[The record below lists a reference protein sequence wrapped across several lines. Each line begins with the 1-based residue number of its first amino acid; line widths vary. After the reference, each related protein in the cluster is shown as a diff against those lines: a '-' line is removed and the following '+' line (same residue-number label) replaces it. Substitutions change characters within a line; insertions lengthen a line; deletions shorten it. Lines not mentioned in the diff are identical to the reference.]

1 MIRRRDFITLLG
13 GAAAAWP
20 IAAGAQQTAVPVI
33 GDLSSTSP
41 GQFPRLTAAFGEG
54 LKQAGYIEG
63 QNVAI
68 EYRWAE
74 GQYDRLPVL
83 AADLVRH
90 GVALI
95 FAEGT
100 TTAIAAKAATS
111 TIPIVF
117 VAAVDPVR
125 FGLVASINRP
135 GGNATGAELIT
146 ARLAPKRLGLLRDL
160 VPSAAVIGMLINPDN
175 VNTTAERLDLEEAV
189 RASGRQIVVV
199 TARSEHD
206 LNAAFAT
213 LNEHRAGGLIVGG
226 DPFFDSVL
234 RNQITTLAVRH
245 LLPTIYPEREYAAD
259 GGLMSYGTSLA
270 DAYRLAGSYSGRIL
284 RGEKPA
290 DLPVQQ
296 GTRFEFV
303 INLKTAR
310 ALGIEVPP
318 SLLARADEVIE

>member
-1 MIRRRDFITLLG
+1 MNRRDFITLLSG
-13 GAAAAWP
+13 TAVAWP
-20 IAAGAQQTAVPVI
+20 LAARAQQTAVPVI

-83 AADLVRH
+83 AADLVHH

-100 TTAIAAKAATS
+100 TTALAAKAVTS

-117 VAAVDPVR
+117 ITGGDPAR
-125 FGLVASINRP
+125 LGLVASINRP

-146 ARLAPKRLGLLRDL
+146 TRLGLKRLGLLRDL
-160 VPSAAVIGMLINPDN
+160 VPSGAVIGMLINPDN
-175 VNTTAERLDLEEAV
+175 VNATPERLDVEEAA

-206 LNAAFAT
+206 LNAAFAK

-234 RNQITTLAVRH
+234 RNQIITLAARH
-245 LLPTIYPEREYAAD
+245 LLPTIYPQREYAAD
-259 GGLMSYGTSLA
+259 GGLISYGTSLA

-303 INLKTAR
+303 INLNTAKTFG
-310 ALGIEVPP
+310 LNVPP
-318 SLLARADEVIE
+318 LLLAIADEVIE

>member
-1 MIRRRDFITLLG
+1 MKRRDFITLIG
-13 GAAAAWP
+13 SAAAGWP
-20 IAAGAQQTAVPVI
+20 LAARAQQTAVPVI

-83 AADLVRH
+83 AADLVHH

-100 TTAIAAKAATS
+100 TTALAAKAVTS

-117 VAAVDPVR
+117 ITGGDPAR
-125 FGLVASINRP
+125 LGLVASINRP

-146 ARLAPKRLGLLRDL
+146 TRLGLKRLGLLRDL
-160 VPSAAVIGMLINPDN
+160 VPSGAVIGMLINPDN
-175 VNTTAERLDLEEAV
+175 VNATPERLDVEEAA

-206 LNAAFAT
+206 LNAAFAK

-234 RNQITTLAVRH
+234 RNQIITLAARH
-245 LLPTIYPEREYAAD
+245 LLPTIYPQREYAAD
-259 GGLMSYGTSLA
+259 GGLISYGTSLA
-270 DAYRLAGSYSGRIL
+270 DAYRLAGSYGGRIL

-296 GTRFEFV
+296 ASRFEFV
-303 INLKTAR
+303 INLKTAKTFG
-310 ALGIEVPP
+310 LNVPP
-318 SLLARADEVIE
+318 LLLAIADEVIE

>member
-1 MIRRRDFITLLG
+1 VKRRDFITLIG
-13 GAAAAWP
+13 SAAAGWP
-20 IAAGAQQTAVPVI
+20 LAARAQQTAVPVI

-68 EYRWAE
+68 EYRWSE

-83 AADLVRH
+83 AADLVHH

-100 TTAIAAKAATS
+100 TTALAAKAVTS

-117 VAAVDPVR
+117 ITGGDPAR
-125 FGLVASINRP
+125 LGLVASINRP
-135 GGNATGAELIT
+135 AGNATGAELIT
-146 ARLAPKRLGLLRDL
+146 TRLGLKRLGLLRDL
-160 VPSAAVIGMLINPDN
+160 VPSGAVIGMLINPDN
-175 VNTTAERLDLEEAV
+175 VNATPERLDVEEAA

-206 LNAAFAT
+206 LNAAFAK

-234 RNQITTLAVRH
+234 RNQIITLAARH
-245 LLPTIYPEREYAAD
+245 LLPTIYPQREYAAD
-259 GGLMSYGTSLA
+259 GGLISYGTSLA
-270 DAYRLAGSYSGRIL
+270 DAYRLAGSYGGRIL

-296 GTRFEFV
+296 ASRFEFV
-303 INLKTAR
+303 INLNTAKTFG
-310 ALGIEVPP
+310 LNVPP
-318 SLLARADEVIE
+318 LLLAIADEVIE